1 MAMQV
6 GTAGSKGVAYLTALG
21 LTDEIECAVDIN
33 PHKAGKFMA
42 GTGHRIVQPEALV
55 EIRPDVVV
63 VMNPIY
69 RAEIA
74 STLGDLGLHPE
85 LVTV

>member
-1 MAMQV
+1 
-6 GTAGSKGVAYLTALG
+6 VAYLTALG

-42 GTGHRIVQPEALV
+42 GTGHRIVLPEALV

-69 RAEIA
+69 CEEIA
-74 STLGDLGLHPE
+74 ATLDGLGLHPE
-85 LVTV
+85 IVSV